1 MPIIPER
8 SGGLFVRDDDEDL
21 FSRDINGQLV
31 RLDAPTQADYDRQVT
46 LQIDGQS
53 ITVPLAEP
61 LKDAN
66 GNVVQDM
73 EGKTTPRYT
82 TIYDAA
88 TKLYGD
94 EAKIPIP
101 TLCHLPHMTPVAV
114 CRLCVVQI
122 YGQKRGKRAAER
134 KLLPACQH
142 PVKDG
147 MEVFTMNAPGPDGER
162 VRQSVKVV
170 TELLAAD
177 CLKPA
182 PQPELAEELAPFN
195 ELGEMVN
202 RTGAN
207 ALRFK
212 FDLLSKP
219 PPVPRERAG
228 RRKLDASS
236 PVFTVDHTACV
247 LCDRCVRACD
257 DVMENHV
264 IGRTGKGNT
273 AGIGFD
279 LNDAMGESTCVQ
291 CGECMVSCPTTA
303 ITFNPV
309 ATVQPRHVAGRAKI
323 VSAAE
328 LVRDPVFDGIPP
340 KFLLW
345 QQGLVVRRHL
355 RAGQILCRK
364 GEPGNT
370 AFIIKSGKLEAV
382 VPLLG
387 VRASGGLFRLHRA
400 PTFRA
405 ELTPADVIVG
415 EMACLS
421 GSPRAADVTVLEDAE
436 VWEVRRNVLDRLMRL
451 PSRRAKFEG
460 EYRDRSLNLVL
471 QSTDLFRD
479 LAHDEY
485 SAIVE
490 YLRQRITFLRVR
502 PGQVLFRQGELA
514 NEIYLIRL
522 GHVRVGVQR
531 YNDEIRVITRG
542 PGTIFGEIGLLGLS
556 RGDAMKSADE
566 IDRAIK
572 AAFDSAGSGAAD
584 VIPAGVRSATCSA
597 LNYLE
602 LARLGRADFLEMLRR
617 FPVLRRRLVEQSL
630 ASLRSDSEVNPLAAE
645 FVEQGLYEGQ
655 SILVL
660 DMDLC
665 TRCDECTK
673 GCIRQHGD
681 ESHGLP
687 ITRLLRDGLR
697 FGDYLVATSCRSCT
711 DPHCMSGCPVD
722 SIHRGKHLQI
732 VIEDHCIGCGLCASN
747 CPYGN
752 IFMVP
757 NQRRIVEVPD
767 PTRPRGI
774 RKIAQLKAATCDLCD
789 AEGNRSSPKPMCVAS
804 CPHEAASRMTGPE
817 LLRHVI
823 QRREERFGADATRF

>member
-1 MPIIPER
+1 MAIIPER

-31 RLDAPTQADYDRQVT
+31 RVDAPTEADYEKQVT

-66 GNVVQDM
+66 GNVVQDLD
-73 EGKTTPRYT
+73 GRTTPRYT

-101 TLCHLPHMTPVAV
+101 TLCHLPHMKPVAV

-147 MEVFTMNAPGPDGER
+147 MEVFTMNAPGPDGDR
-162 VRQSVKVV
+162 VRQSVKAV

-182 PQPELAEELAPFN
+182 PDPEVAKDLAPFN
-195 ELGEMVN
+195 ELGEMVE

-207 ALRFK
+207 ASCFK
-212 FDLLSKP
+212 LDVLSKP
-219 PPVPRERAG
+219 PPTPRERAG

-236 PVFTVDHTACV
+236 PVFTVDHGACV
-247 LCDRCVRACD
+247 LCDRCIRACD

-279 LNDAMGESTCVQ
+279 LNDPMGESTCVQ

-303 ITFNPV
+303 ITFKPIAKV
-309 ATVQPRHVAGRAKI
+309 KPRRTAGRAEI
-323 VSAAE
+323 LSAAQ
-328 LVRDPVFDGIPP
+328 LLRDPVFDGIPP

-345 QQGLVVRRHL
+345 QQGLVVRRRL
-355 RAGQILCRK
+355 RRGQVLCRK

-370 AFIIKSGKLEAV
+370 AFIIKSGRLEALV
-382 VPLLG
+382 TLEG
-387 VRASGGLFRLHRA
+387 VRASRGIGGMLRFFQ
-400 PTFRA
+400 PPVFRA
-405 ELTPADVIVG
+405 QLTPAEMIAG
-415 EMACLS
+415 EMACMS
-421 GSPRAADVTVLEDAE
+421 GSPRAANLTVIEKAE
-436 VWEVRRNVLDRLMRL
+436 VWELRRNVLDRLMRL
-451 PSRRAKFEG
+451 PTRRAKFE
-460 EYRDRSLNLVL
+460 EQYRDRSLNRVL
-471 QSTDLFRD
+471 EGIELFRD
-479 LAHDEY
+479 LPQEEY
-485 SAIVE
+485 EKIAD
-490 YLRQRITFLRVR
+490 YLRARISFLRVT
-502 PGQVLFRQGELA
+502 PGQVIFRQGELA
-514 NEIYLIRL
+514 TEAYFIRL
-522 GHVRVGVQR
+522 GHIRVGVRR
-531 YNDEIRVITRG
+531 YGDELRVLTKG
-542 PGTIFGEIGLLGLS
+542 PGTFFGEIGLLGLS
-556 RGDAMKSADE
+556 GRDALKSLDHVDRE
-566 IDRAIK
+566 IAT
-572 AAFDSAGSGAAD
+572 ALNSGGE
-584 VIPAGVRSATCSA
+584 IPAGLRTATVSA

-602 LARLGRADFLEMLRR
+602 LARVGRADFIEMLRR
-617 FPVLRRRLVEQSL
+617 FPVMRRRVVEQSL
-630 ASLRSDSEVNPLAAE
+630 RSLRSDSEVNPVMAE
-645 FVEQGLYEGQ
+645 YVDQGLYEGQ

-673 GCIRQHGD
+673 GCIREHGD
-681 ESHGLP
+681 ESHGVP
-687 ITRLLRDGLR
+687 ITRLLRDGR
-697 FGDYLVATSCRSCT
+697 HFGDYLVAVSCRSCT

-767 PTRPRGI
+767 PTRPRSTK
-774 RKIAQLKAATCDLCD
+774 RIAQLKAATCDLCD
-789 AEGNRSSPKPMCVAS
+789 AGGDRSSPKPMCVAS

-817 LLRHVI
+817 LLKAVM
-823 QRREERFGADATRF
+823 QRRDQRFGPDASAF